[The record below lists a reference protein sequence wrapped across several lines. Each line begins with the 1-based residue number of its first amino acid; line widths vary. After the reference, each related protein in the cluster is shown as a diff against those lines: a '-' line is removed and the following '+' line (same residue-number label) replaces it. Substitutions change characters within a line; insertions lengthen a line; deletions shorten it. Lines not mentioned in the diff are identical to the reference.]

1 MITVEYNT
9 HSTVHNLRVTGH
21 SGSAPKGEDLICA
34 AVTILVRTLVAMLQ
48 RRGALQSATVA
59 EGNALII
66 GDTVAT
72 DGVWESFACGIELL
86 AEQYPDYI
94 SIKINKKLGVG
105 LTNKCSTVLQ

>member
-1 MITVEYNT
+1 MITVEY
-9 HSTVHNLRVTGH
+9 STYNIVRELRVAGH

-48 RRGALQSATVA
+48 RRGTLRSATVA

-66 GDTVAT
+66 GDKVAT
-72 DGVWESFACGIELL
+72 DGVWESFICGIELL

-94 SIKINKKLGVG
+94 SIKN
-105 LTNKCSTVLQ
+105 S